1 MLTVNVH
8 DVQWTF
14 IGHQVFETIIIFYRY
29 CQIGYYQIN
38 SISYEVRVTQTSAYQ
53 AAKLGPLSWEMNN
66 SFVERCLAYI
76 IISIKLIMPSVSYTF
91 YIPFYFLFIILA
103 KWQYIDQYLNSPF
116 FWLRVITI
124 LYQRYRY
131 GQPSKKNIDSDYS
144 YYSFIQNI

>member
-66 SFVERCLAYI
+66 SFVERCL
-76 IISIKLIMPSVSYTF
+76 SIKLIMPSVSYTF
-91 YIPFYFLFIILA
+91 YIPFYFLF
-103 KWQYIDQYLNSPF
+103 YNF
-116 FWLRVITI
+116 
-124 LYQRYRY
+124 
-131 GQPSKKNIDSDYS
+131 SKVTVHWSIP
-144 YYSFIQNI
+144 